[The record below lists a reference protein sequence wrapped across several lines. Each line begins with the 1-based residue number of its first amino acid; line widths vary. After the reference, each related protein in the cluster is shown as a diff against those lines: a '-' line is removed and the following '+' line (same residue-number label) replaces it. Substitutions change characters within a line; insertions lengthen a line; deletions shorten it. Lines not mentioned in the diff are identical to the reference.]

1 MLLCL
6 AFILNWAT
14 CSTSRL
20 LNVLREGTQESA
32 MRKIFSLL
40 SLLLTFLTVFG
51 TADVVARGGRD
62 NDCPPKSTD
71 PDCK

>member
-6 AFILNWAT
+6 VYILKWAT
-14 CSTSRL
+14 CSTSRI
-20 LNVLREGTQESA
+20 LNVLREGTRKSA

-40 SLLLTFLTVFG
+40 ILLLAFLTFFG